1 MNKHSAIII
10 GGSPFVNTV
19 DLPRINTDK
28 FDIIA
33 INRQPLNI
41 KTKCLI
47 AHDTDF
53 RACHSE
59 QEVQSILKQGLN
71 PVFLAPK
78 TEFIHETTG
87 WNWKFDYIS
96 HDINEKCLGF
106 CLYTCSSALNF
117 AYLRGYK
124 NVYFIGVDL
133 EENNKPFSHWHG
145 VVNKK
150 EVPINCAR
158 QAKEYL
164 YRYKKLLNMYQCNPN
179 VKWDIPYC
187 RIERLYKRQKELIK
201 I

>member
-1 MNKHSAIII
+1 MTKDSIII
-10 GGSPFVNTV
+10 FGGSNFIHEV
-19 DLPRINTDK
+19 DLKRIDLDR
-28 FDIIA
+28 FDILC
-33 INRQPLNI
+33 INRPVHNI
-41 KTKCLI
+41 PVHYLV

-53 RACHSE
+53 RQCHS
-59 QEVQSILKQGLN
+59 QTEVKEILNKGLN
-71 PVFLAPK
+71 PVFTAPK

-87 WNWKFDYIS
+87 WKWKFDIIS
-96 HDINEKCLGF
+96 NEDKLLGF

-145 VVNKK
+145 VTNVLS
-150 EVPINCAR
+150 VPDTCAR
-158 QAKEYL
+158 QAKAYL

-187 RIERLYKRQKELIK
+187 PIDQLYSHQ
-201 I
+201 

>member
-1 MNKHSAIII
+1 MTKDSILII
-10 GGSPFVNTV
+10 GGSNFVNEV
-19 DLPRINTDK
+19 DLKRIDLNR
-28 FDIIA
+28 FDILC
-33 INRQPLNI
+33 INRPVHNIPVHYVVAHDKDFKVAHSQEEVANI
-41 KTKCLI
+41 KKY
-47 AHDTDF
+47 
-53 RACHSE
+53 
-59 QEVQSILKQGLN
+59 GLN

-87 WNWKFDYIS
+87 WKWKYDIIS
-96 HDINEKCLGF
+96 NQDKLLGF

-133 EENNKPFSHWHG
+133 EENNKPFAHWHG

-164 YRYKKLLNMYQCNPN
+164 YRYKKLLNMYQVNPK
-179 VKWDIPYC
+179 VAKQWQIPY
-187 RIERLYKRQKELIK
+187 IPIQELYTKTDKPI
-201 I
+201 

>member
-1 MNKHSAIII
+1 MKNSIII
-10 GGSPFVNTV
+10 FGGSPFVATIDKSRI
-19 DLPRINTDK
+19 DLDR
-28 FDIIA
+28 FDILC
-33 INRQPLNI
+33 INRPVHNLP
-41 KTKCLI
+41 CHYLI
-47 AHDTDF
+47 CHDIDF
-53 RACHSE
+53 RAVHS
-59 QEVQSILKQGLN
+59 QKEVQATLKQGLN

-87 WNWKFDYIS
+87 WNWKYDIIS
-96 HDINEKCLGF
+96 NQDKLLGF

-133 EENNKPFSHWHG
+133 EENNKPFAHWHG

-150 EVPINCAR
+150 EVPVNCAR

-187 RIERLYKRQKELIK
+187 PIERLYNHQ
-201 I
+201 

>member
-41 KTKCLI
+41 KTRYLI
-47 AHDTDF
+47 AHDVDF
-53 RACHSE
+53 RQCHT
-59 QEVQSILKQGLN
+59 QKEVQETLNKGLN
-71 PVFLAPK
+71 PVFTAPK

-87 WNWKFDYIS
+87 WKWKFDCII
-96 HDINEKCLGF
+96 HDPNEKCLGF

-117 AYLRGYK
+117 AYLKGYK
-124 NVYFIGVDL
+124 NIYFVGVDL
-133 EENNKPFSHWHG
+133 AEDNKPFTHWHG
-145 VVNKK
+145 ITNNTPVLNSSAK
-150 EVPINCAR
+150 

-164 YRYKKLLNMYQCNPN
+164 YRYKKLLNMHQCNPN
-179 VKWDIPYC
+179 ISKDWNIPYC
-187 RIERLYKRQKELIK
+187 SVKKLYKTL
-201 I
+201 